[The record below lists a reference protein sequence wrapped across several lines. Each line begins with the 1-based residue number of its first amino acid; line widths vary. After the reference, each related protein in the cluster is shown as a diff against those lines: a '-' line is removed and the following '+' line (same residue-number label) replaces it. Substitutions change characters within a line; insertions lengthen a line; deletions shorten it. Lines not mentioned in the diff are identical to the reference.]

1 MSTKQK
7 EASKAASKRMKSL
20 KDEKALKDMVKTV
33 KPIFDKKEGMLK
45 ELSIMQFEDATSG
58 KNVGKGLDKK
68 PMSSIKK
75 IADAAADKKQLKR
88 TERKFQRDIVNGNGK
103 KYGQTDLL

>member
-7 EASKAASKRMKSL
+7 EASKATSKRIRSL
-20 KDEKALKDMVKTV
+20 KEEKALKELKVAM
-33 KPIFDKKEGMLK
+33 KPIMDKKEGMLK

-88 TERKFQRDIVNGNGK
+88 TERELQRDIFNGNGK
-103 KYGQTDLL
+103 SYGQTDLL

>member
-20 KDEKALKDMVKTV
+20 KDEKALKDMLKTV

-45 ELSIMQFEDATSG
+45 ELSIMQLEDAMG
-58 KNVGKGLDKK
+58 DKK
-68 PMSSIKK
+68 LSTKSLKK
-75 IADAAADKKQLKR
+75 VVDAAADEKQLKR

-103 KYGQTDLL
+103 NYGQTDLL

>member
-45 ELSIMQFEDATSG
+45 ELSIMQLEDAMG
-58 KNVGKGLDKK
+58 DKK
-68 PMSSIKK
+68 LSTKSLKK
-75 IADAAADKKQLKR
+75 VVDAAADEKQLKR
-88 TERKFQRDIVNGNGK
+88 TERKFQRDIINGNGK
-103 KYGQTDLL
+103 NYGQTDLL

>member
-7 EASKAASKRMKSL
+7 EASKLTSKRIKSL
-20 KDEKALKDMVKTV
+20 KDEKALKDTLKTV

-45 ELSIMQFEDATSG
+45 ELSIMQLEDAMG
-58 KNVGKGLDKK
+58 DKK
-68 PMSSIKK
+68 LSTKSLKK
-75 IADAAADKKQLKR
+75 VVDAAADEKQLKR

>member
-45 ELSIMQFEDATSG
+45 ELSIMQLEDAMG
-58 KNVGKGLDKK
+58 DKK
-68 PMSSIKK
+68 LSTKSLKK
-75 IADAAADKKQLKR
+75 VVDAAADEKQLKR

-103 KYGQTDLL
+103 NYGQTDLL

>member
-7 EASKAASKRMKSL
+7 EASKATSKRIRSL
-20 KDEKALKDMVKTV
+20 KEEKALKELKVAMKT
-33 KPIFDKKEGMLK
+33 IMDKKEGMLK

-88 TERKFQRDIVNGNGK
+88 TERKLQRDIFNGNGK
-103 KYGQTDLL
+103 SYGQTDLL

>member
-33 KPIFDKKEGMLK
+33 KPIFGKKEGMLK
-45 ELSIMQFEDATSG
+45 ELSIMQLEDAMG
-58 KNVGKGLDKK
+58 DKK
-68 PMSSIKK
+68 LSTKSLKK
-75 IADAAADKKQLKR
+75 VVDAAADEKQLKR

>member
-7 EASKAASKRMKSL
+7 EASKLTSKKIKSL
-20 KDEKALKDMVKTV
+20 KDEKTLKDTLKTV

-45 ELSIMQFEDATSG
+45 EISIMQLEDAMGDRNLPTKS
-58 KNVGKGLDKK
+58 LKK
-68 PMSSIKK
+68 VV
-75 IADAAADKKQLKR
+75 DAAADERQLRR
-88 TERKFQRDIVNGNGK
+88 TERKFLRDVVNGNGK

>member
-1 MSTKQK
+1 MSTKKK

-45 ELSIMQFEDATSG
+45 ELSIMQLEDAMG
-58 KNVGKGLDKK
+58 DKK
-68 PMSSIKK
+68 LSTKSLKK
-75 IADAAADKKQLKR
+75 VVDAAADEKQLKR